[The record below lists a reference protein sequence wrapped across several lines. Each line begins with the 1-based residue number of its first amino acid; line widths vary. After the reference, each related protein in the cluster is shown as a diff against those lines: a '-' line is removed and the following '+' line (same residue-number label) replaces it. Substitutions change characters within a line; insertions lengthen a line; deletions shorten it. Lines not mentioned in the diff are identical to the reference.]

1 MQEQHQG
8 AVGGMDACDLA
19 SRVCLVQGDALE
31 APLEGATVVWCAVR
45 PRFGRKIGARL
56 AERLRRALQPG
67 CTARLLLAGF
77 ELPTRVEGVEL
88 RSAYMFEA
96 AAGADTPSD
105 DPQVLQLYG
114 GKLGGP
120 SVILEYHVTAHA

>member
-1 MQEQHQG
+1 MPKE
-8 AVGGMDACDLA
+8 VND
-19 SRVCLVQGDALE
+19 R
-31 APLEGATVVWCAVR
+31 
-45 PRFGRKIGARL
+45 GARL

-96 AAGADTPSD
+96 EAAAGADAPSD

-120 SVILEYHVTAHA
+120 SVILEYHVTAHAK